1 MQSRQCATSGLF
13 AASVDH
19 NVWGSNPTLGQGIL
33 LTDLNAK
40 QSIFLMTRRRATSKQ
55 SNDSSA
61 LEHEQTEHMSNA
73 RLIPSC
79 TSVYRTCGFH
89 YVACCARYHSQ
100 SPNSQWPLPF
110 RRDPVVRETNWT
122 ITGHSKTYGGWDTKQ
137 SINVLLLWRPLK
149 NVVSL
154 KSPSEGFLL
163 KLEPEVNIHI
173 YGTPSSCDG
182 VRMEVDT
189 EQNTLALHPPVD

>member
-13 AASVDH
+13 AANVDH

-73 RLIPSC
+73 RLIPPC
-79 TSVYRTCGFH
+79 TSVYRTCAFH
-89 YVACCARYHSQ
+89 YAGCCARYHSQ

-122 ITGHSKTYGGWDTKQ
+122 ITGHSKTYFGGWDTKQ
-137 SINVLLLWRPLK
+137 SINGGPWRTWYLWKAHRRGFFWSWSQKLIY
-149 NVVSL
+149 VSL
-154 KSPSEGFLL
+154 G
-163 KLEPEVNIHI
+163 H
-173 YGTPSSCDG
+173 
-182 VRMEVDT
+182 
-189 EQNTLALHPPVD
+189 LAPVMG